1 MNNIIL
7 RVQAPT
13 NVETDEILSINGVRK
28 MRDEFDY
35 FFQSE
40 KTLKVEKSYQILLK
54 DQNLSIY
61 RIKDGN
67 YVILSNFAETD
78 NANRRISYSAYIDAE
93 TNNDVLPLLKN
104 EAQLYGYNLCLEDE
118 EKIKQSLSGHGNNKT
133 WEYAIVALLLVL
145 IAIIILVIIFN

>member
-13 NVETDEILSINGVRK
+13 NLEADEILSINGVRK
-28 MRDEFDY
+28 KRDEFDY

-40 KTLKVEKSYQILLK
+40 KTLKVEKSYQTLFK
-54 DQNLSIY
+54 DQYLSIY

-67 YVILSNFAETD
+67 YVILSNFAEKD
-78 NANRRISYSAYIDAE
+78 DANRRISYSAFIDAKS
-93 TNNDVLPLLKN
+93 NDDVLPLLKD
-104 EAQLYGYNLCLEDE
+104 EAQLYGYNLYSEDE